1 MTVFE
6 KMINSVRASNPDL
19 ITEQQAAQLSKEFD
33 TQLNQIKADA
43 TAEGQALGFKEG
55 YEEGKKAAAD
65 EAKVQLDAMVEKL
78 DTESTQKLTKILEMI
93 DEDHTKKLQEVFE
106 YLEANKNEAIDKALA
121 DQDAEYA
128 QKFETAINAVND
140 NHANMLTEAVNKV
153 DEKHAKQLTSLYKA
167 LDKKHAKMIEEAV
180 SAVDAANAKKLEKVY
195 SVCKENQQ
203 KAVKLVSEEIT
214 KKFKIQL
221 KKKELLFESKLK
233 EKEQAL
239 IEEQKHKLSVLA
251 ESVEKYINYA
261 LEQNIPKKQ
270 LISEAKYNAAL
281 KTIDKVVD
289 ILKVNT
295 IIQES
300 KDGIF
305 ADYQSKIASEKE
317 SQQKL
322 INENIQ
328 LKAKLDK
335 KEAQLVLEQ
344 KCKECTPSEAK
355 FLRTYFKGAAKA
367 KIIEESID
375 EAKSA
380 FKKLQTERR
389 QSLIDESSKN
399 VSATP
404 AAVVTESKKE
414 ETKEPAKK
422 QVTSVQNAVKSKPTV
437 VDISAEML
445 SKKA

>member
-65 EAKVQLDAMVEKL
+65 EAKVQLDTMVEKL

-195 SVCKENQQ
+195 AVCKENQQ

-389 QSLIDESSKN
+389 QSLIDESSKK

-414 ETKEPAKK
+414 ETKELAKK

-437 VDISAEML
+437 VDIYAEML

>member
-6 KMINSVRASNPDL
+6 TMLNSVRASNPDL
-19 ITEQQAAQLSKEFD
+19 ITEQQAAELSKEFD
-33 TQLNQIKADA
+33 TQMDQIKADA

-78 DTESTQKLTKILEMI
+78 DAESTQKLTKILEMI
-93 DEDHTKKLQEVFE
+93 DEDHTKKLQDVFE
-106 YLEANKNEAIDKALA
+106 YLEKTKNEEIDKALA
-121 DQDAEYA
+121 NQDAEYA

-180 SAVDAANAKKLEKVY
+180 NAVDASNAKKLEKISKLY
-195 SVCKENQQ
+195 KENQA

-233 EKEQAL
+233 EKDKAL
-239 IEEQKHKLSVLA
+239 IEEQNHKLATLA

-261 LEQNIPKKQ
+261 LEQNLPKKQ

-305 ADYQSKIASEKE
+305 ADYESKIASEKE

-367 KIIEESID
+367 KIIEESIN
-375 EAKSA
+375 EAKAA

-389 QSLIDESSKN
+389 QALIDESSKK

-404 AAVVTESKKE
+404 AEVVTESKKE
-414 ETKEPAKK
+414 PAKEPAK
-422 QVTSVQNAVKSKPTV
+422 QVTSVQNATKEKPTV
-437 VDISAEML
+437 VDIYAQML